1 MVVMQWFRR
10 GLVGEGDVVV
20 DAGSPG
26 VVGGV
31 RGRRWPRRSEVVGD
45 GRAGPSSRSAE
56 GGRGGSGREGPGEW
70 GGGETKEARGAPY
83 PLPASAPERWSEA
96 TRPCSDPVARIG
108 EAGAA
113 RWVGWAG
120 WLGGQLG
127 RGPGERGFNFL
138 FPFFY

>member
-1 MVVMQWFRR
+1 MSEEEEDGVVVMQWFRR

-56 GGRGGSGREGPGEW
+56 GERW
-70 GGGETKEARGAPY
+70 IWARGA
-83 PLPASAPERWSEA
+83 R
-96 TRPCSDPVARIG
+96 
-108 EAGAA
+108 
-113 RWVGWAG
+113 
-120 WLGGQLG
+120 
-127 RGPGERGFNFL
+127 
-138 FPFFY
+138 